1 MRRRAGRRAAALLR
15 RLQRQQ
21 LSLAMLRTRLGDND
35 DPDLIGQRQRIA
47 QTREALGAAIAG
59 SPAAA

>member
-1 MRRRAGRRAAALLR
+1 
-15 RLQRQQ
+15 
-21 LSLAMLRTRLGDND
+21 MLRTRLRDDD
-35 DPDLIGQRQRIA
+35 DPDLIRQRQRIA

>member
-1 MRRRAGRRAAALLR
+1 
-15 RLQRQQ
+15 
-21 LSLAMLRTRLGDND
+21 MLHTRLGEED
-35 DPDLIGQRQRIA
+35 DPDLLSQRQRIA